1 MIDLASRRIV
11 GFAMAE
17 HLRAE
22 LACDALTNAIAVRDP
37 GPGVIF
43 HADTQYVGGRCS
55 WAS

>member
-1 MIDLASRRIV
+1 VIDLASRRIV

-37 GPGVIF
+37 GPGVVIF
-43 HADTQYVGGRCS
+43 HADTEYVGGRCS
-55 WAS
+55 